1 MAAGTTNSQVSLGI
15 GGCVSRRC
23 FYATFIFPL
32 TLLFCCSFQA
42 VKESKGGL
50 RTGSAPLKK
59 PSQTDDDRRPGVE
72 L

>member
-1 MAAGTTNSQVSLGI
+1 
-15 GGCVSRRC
+15 VSRRC